1 MLHPSPPRRE
11 LALKLLLIALSK
23 KAPSIWVTPSRAEP
37 CRRTQP
43 CSLGARHQAHHGNDG
58 EKCKDS
64 KEGGDI
70 PEGGREGGETTP
82 KTHPLEISTPWFAR
96 VERSREVTGAC
107 FGCATSE
114 GEKDLVLSQKIGI
127 CNKDNA

>member
-1 MLHPSPPRRE
+1 MPDARLTMEMMVRKARTARRE
-11 LALKLLLIALSK
+11 GTSPRVAGKGERPHQKL
-23 KAPSIWVTPSRAEP
+23 
-37 CRRTQP
+37 
-43 CSLGARHQAHHGNDG
+43 
-58 EKCKDS
+58 
-64 KEGGDI
+64 I
-70 PEGGREGGETTP
+70 PW
-82 KTHPLEISTPWFAR
+82 KSQTPWFAW